1 MENDLDGIRNLTMTQ
16 LVFDKVSQM
25 VDEFMTMEEEV
36 LDRADKFMLLR
47 QKHVQLAVGAA
58 AGAVEMNRG
67 PKCTKS
73 RFRRQ

>member
-1 MENDLDGIRNLTMTQ
+1 
-16 LVFDKVSQM
+16 
-25 VDEFMTMEEEV
+25 MTMEEEV